1 MRKANP
7 STSLLMPVLLVG
19 MVCSIAVG
27 RTVYVDNDGPA
38 DFHTIQAAIDD
49 SNDGDTII
57 AADGTYTGKGNRDIG
72 FLGKTITVRSEN
84 GPENC
89 IIDVKASQ
97 SDWHNAFYLHEG
109 ENKKST
115 IDGFTITGGYTY
127 LGGGIQCNNSSP
139 TIKNCIITKN
149 TAGWGGGIMLEES
162 NASVIHCIISN
173 NVVWDGGGGIFNQY
187 YSTST
192 INSCTITGNK
202 AAFIGG
208 ILCYS
213 SKASVKNCVL
223 RANRSWYESEV
234 RLHDSSISVSYCNI
248 SGGKSSV
255 YVDETS
261 TLYWGQGNIDADPC
275 FGEPGYW
282 DANGTPE
289 DENDDFWVEGDY
301 HLKSQAGRWD
311 ANEGRW
317 TIDEVTSSCID
328 AGDPMSPIGLEPFP
342 NGGRINMGAYGG
354 TAEASKSYF
363 GEPVCETIVA
373 GDINGDCKV
382 NFKDFALMALHWL
395 EDSNLDRYCIVEDDV
410 KYCIRTD
417 KSVYHLGETVGIL
430 YRITNLRSV
439 PVSLGW
445 TNFLPPSCYH
455 FVIAYENG
463 EHVWLWLWRRLP
475 IPSWEFILDAYES
488 KEYEIGWDMINDNG
502 TAQTEDDFPAGP
514 GVYNITGEL
523 LAGDEEDRVR
533 VSVSVNVRE

>member
-1 MRKANP
+1 M
-7 STSLLMPVLLVG
+7 
-19 MVCSIAVG
+19 
-27 RTVYVDNDGPA
+27 
-38 DFHTIQAAIDD
+38 
-49 SNDGDTII
+49 
-57 AADGTYTGKGNRDIG
+57 
-72 FLGKTITVRSEN
+72 
-84 GPENC
+84 
-89 IIDVKASQ
+89 
-97 SDWHNAFYLHEG
+97 
-109 ENKKST
+109 
-115 IDGFTITGGYTY
+115 
-127 LGGGIQCNNSSP
+127 
-139 TIKNCIITKN
+139 
-149 TAGWGGGIMLEES
+149 
-162 NASVIHCIISN
+162 
-173 NVVWDGGGGIFNQY
+173 
-187 YSTST
+187 
-192 INSCTITGNK
+192 
-202 AAFIGG
+202 
-208 ILCYS
+208 
-213 SKASVKNCVL
+213 
-223 RANRSWYESEV
+223 
-234 RLHDSSISVSYCNI
+234 
-248 SGGKSSV
+248 
-255 YVDETS
+255 
-261 TLYWGQGNIDADPC
+261 
-275 FGEPGYW
+275 
-282 DANGTPE
+282 
-289 DENDDFWVEGDY
+289 
-301 HLKSQAGRWD
+301 KSQAGRWD